1 MSDVLHL
8 QRGVTILVIE
18 DDLGLAELIR
28 EEFSQHGWATVHCR
42 SGLEAIAALDG
53 LTPTLVLLDY
63 SLPDMTGAGLLDLVR
78 MPPFIVTTGAGDER
92 IAVEM
97 MKRGALDYL
106 VKDALFLESL
116 PRAVELAIRHVD
128 TERRLLDAEADLKL
142 AREGLRQAQK
152 MESLGLMAG
161 GIAHDFN
168 NLFQGLQGNLEVA
181 IRKVPGGTARPFLDK
196 ALAILGKASVL
207 THRMLDFTGRS
218 LRHSE
223 HLDLAAVV
231 RKNLGQFAILP
242 GAEVRFRAEPDL
254 PLIDGDCDQL
264 SQVLTGLV
272 LNSREA
278 QRFIGPPIMVA
289 AGLRVPEDPG
299 AGGYW
304 IQPPASQ
311 DPAVCLTVADLGA
324 GMSEEVL
331 ERAFDPFFTTGKP
344 GRGLGLSAALG
355 ILRGHDAGLWVST
368 TPGQGTTFR
377 IYFTPSAQKAAV
389 PAPQTALRP
398 SGARRTI
405 LLVDDD
411 EDLQEALCEFLRDVL
426 GHTLLQARDGVEAVE
441 VYRQAKDTI
450 GLVLMDAI
458 MPRLAG
464 PEAFK
469 RILELD
475 PQAKG
480 YLCSGFSEEAGKTTA
495 KECGFIGF
503 LKKPFPLRELE
514 DALAAVLGDGPGA

>member
-1 MSDVLHL
+1 MSEAL
-8 QRGVTILVIE
+8 QPDGVTILVIE

-28 EEFSQHGWATVHCR
+28 EEFGLRGWTTLHCR
-42 SGLEAIAALDG
+42 TGLEAVAALG
-53 LTPTLVLLDY
+53 GPAPTLVLLDY
-63 SLPDMTGAGLLDLVR
+63 SLPDMTGAGLLDQVQ

-106 VKDALFLESL
+106 VKDALFLDTL
-116 PRAVELAIRHVD
+116 PRVVELAIRHLD
-128 TERRLLDAEADLKL
+128 TERRLAEAKADLKM
-142 AREGLRQAQK
+142 AKEGLRQAQK

-196 ALAILGKASVL
+196 ALAILAKASLL

-218 LRHSE
+218 LRHAE
-223 HLDLAAVV
+223 HLDLAALV

-254 PLIDGDCDQL
+254 PLIEGDSDQL

-272 LNSREA
+272 LNAREA
-278 QRFIGPPIMVA
+278 QRFVGPPIMVS
-289 AGLRVPEDPG
+289 AGLRVPEEPG
-299 AGGYW
+299 TGGLW

-311 DPAVCLTVADLGA
+311 EPAVCLTVEDLGS
-324 GMSEEVL
+324 GMNEEVL
-331 ERAFDPFFTTGKP
+331 ARAFDPFFTTGKP

-368 TPGQGTTFR
+368 TPGLGTSFR
-377 IYFTPSAQKAAV
+377 IYFV
-389 PAPQTALRP
+389 PAIAEAAAPVPEAAPRS
-398 SGARRTI
+398 SGSRRTI

-411 EDLQEALCEFLRDVL
+411 EDLQETLGEFLHEVL
-426 GHTLLQARDGVEAVE
+426 GYPLLQARDGLEAVE
-441 VYRQAKDTI
+441 QYRQAQDTI
-450 GLVLMDAI
+450 GVVLMDAV

-480 YLCSGFSEEAGKTTA
+480 YLCSGFSEETGHRTA
-495 KECGFIGF
+495 NECGFLGF
-503 LKKPFPLRELE
+503 LKKPFPLKALE
-514 DALAAVLGDGPGA
+514 DALHSALD